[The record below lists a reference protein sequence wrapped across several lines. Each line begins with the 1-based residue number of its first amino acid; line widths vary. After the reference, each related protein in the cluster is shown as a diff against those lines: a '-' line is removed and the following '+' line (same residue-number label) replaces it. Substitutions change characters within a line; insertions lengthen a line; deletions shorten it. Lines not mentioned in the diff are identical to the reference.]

1 MGAANYVLGV
11 IISRNRNSKLL
22 YLDLEKYL
30 EKILKK
36 FKMDNFK
43 PLSTP
48 ISKCQHLSKIMR
60 PQNETEIKEMESV
73 PYAQAIGSLMYAMT
87 STRLDICHAVGLM
100 SA

>member
-22 YLDLEKYL
+22 YLD
-30 EKILKK
+30 
-36 FKMDNFK
+36 NFK

-48 ISKCQHLSKIMR
+48 ISKCQHLSKIMC

>member
-1 MGAANYVLGV
+1 LEIKDMGAANYVLGV

-22 YLDLEKYL
+22 YL

-48 ISKCQHLSKIMR
+48 ISKCQHLSKIMC